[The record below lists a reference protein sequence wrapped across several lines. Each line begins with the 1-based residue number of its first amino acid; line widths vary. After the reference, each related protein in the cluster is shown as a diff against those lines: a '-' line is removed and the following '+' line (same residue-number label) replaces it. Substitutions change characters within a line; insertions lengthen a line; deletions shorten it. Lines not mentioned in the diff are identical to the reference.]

1 MNKLKYLI
9 VTMMAFAISG
19 CGQDVTTTLQN
30 PVGAS
35 MNGPGTGRSIVV
47 LPFADYSEGDIAS
60 AQRRSMLIAES
71 FADKLNACGF
81 SMPIGEDV
89 FAWLVKEGVI
99 NLAGDNTADTSSL
112 DNEIGNSD
120 WSDTMRSE
128 IVRYREKVKEDTAK
142 AAASTPGV
150 HSLTKA
156 RLAKLGRHFK
166 ADYVVRGRILE
177 FKTRDE
183 ARWEPWKKGVLPF
196 VYGGTNRILNG
207 FANSEDYDARN
218 EGFAG
223 AFMGG
228 LLTHKNAHWPWK
240 GDRTIL
246 GMTNGSANTITW
258 MLASYAY
265 GSQVTHNSRME
276 QAVVQM
282 RVWVQ
287 EAASGNV
294 VWTNRIRVAVAPESV
309 LADRQYDLLFNKA
322 IEKAVTTLT
331 KNFVEYGL

>member
-1 MNKLKYLI
+1 MNRLKYLI
-9 VTMMAFAISG
+9 VTMMAFAIAG

-35 MNGPGTGRSIVV
+35 KNGPGTGRSIVV
-47 LPFADYSEGDIAS
+47 LPFADYSKGGIDS
-60 AQRRSMLIAES
+60 ARRRSMMIAES

-89 FAWLVKEGVI
+89 FAWLVKEKVI
-99 NLAGDNTADTSSL
+99 NLASGNSADTTSL

-128 IVRYREKVKEDTAK
+128 IVRYRAQVQEDTAK
-142 AAASTPGV
+142 AAATTPGV
-150 HSLTKA
+150 HSLTKN
-156 RLAKLGRHFK
+156 RVAKLGRDFK
-166 ADYVVRGRILE
+166 VDYVLRGRILE

-218 EGFAG
+218 EGLTG
-223 AFMGG
+223 ALLGG
-228 LLTHKNAHWPWK
+228 VLAHKDAHFPWK
-240 GDRTIL
+240 SERSIF
-246 GMTNGSANTITW
+246 GMTSGSANTITW
-258 MLASYAY
+258 MLAGYAY
-265 GSQVTHNSRME
+265 GSQATHNTRME

-322 IEKAVTTLT
+322 IEKAAATLT

>member
-9 VTMMAFAISG
+9 VTLMAFAISG

-47 LPFADYSEGDIAS
+47 LPFADYSEGNIAS

-89 FAWLVKEGVI
+89 FTWLVKEKVI
-99 NLAGDNTADTSSL
+99 NLASGNSVDTTSL

-128 IVRYREKVKEDTAK
+128 IVRYRKKVQEDTAK
-142 AAASTPGV
+142 AAATTPGV
-150 HSLTKA
+150 HSLTKTKV
-156 RLAKLGRHFK
+156 AKLGRHFK
-166 ADYVVRGRILE
+166 ADYVLRGRILE

-196 VYGGTNRILNG
+196 VYGSTNRVLNG
-207 FANSEDYDARN
+207 FANSEDYDGRN
-218 EGFAG
+218 EGLAG

-228 LLTHKNAHWPWK
+228 LLTHKDASFPWK
-240 GDRTIL
+240 EDRAL
-246 GMTNGSANTITW
+246 FGMASGSANTITW
-258 MLASYAY
+258 MLAGYGY
-265 GSQVTHNSRME
+265 GSQVTHNSKME

-309 LADRQYDLLFNKA
+309 LADGQYDLLFNKA

-331 KNFVEYGL
+331 KNFVDYGL